1 MKELSER
8 NWTLIEM
15 GLKTTGSFTDAYLF
29 IEEQLYMDEAAT
41 ILKFLKWCE
50 FHKKNIGRSNYQQV
64 FKQFRN
70 EQEDKEY
77 NKFEKFWKEWIGG
90 KQA

>member
-1 MKELSER
+1 MTELSER

-15 GLKTTGSFTDAYLF
+15 GLKHTGNFTDAF
-29 IEEQLYMDEAAT
+29 IWIEEQLYLDEAED

-50 FHKKNIGRSNYQQV
+50 FHHKNIGHGNYQQV

-70 EQEDKEY
+70 EQQDKDYAE
-77 NKFEKFWKEWIGG
+77 FERFWKDFT
-90 KQA
+90 ADR